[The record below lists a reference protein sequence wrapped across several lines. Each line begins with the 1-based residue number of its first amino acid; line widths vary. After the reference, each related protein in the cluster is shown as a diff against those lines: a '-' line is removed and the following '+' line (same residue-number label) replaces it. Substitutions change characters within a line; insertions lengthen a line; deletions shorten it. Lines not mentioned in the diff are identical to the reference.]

1 MLRKVPPFRVGEK
14 KLYGRWEYF
23 LLDGVVV
30 IEVVSF
36 ILYFLLHLTYCFK
49 GISEPFEMVCL
60 NTKSNKKVK
69 TGSFC

>member
-1 MLRKVPPFRVGEK
+1 MLRKVPPFRVGERS
-14 KLYGRWEYF
+14 LLGGVYF